1 MALDSKSNAKPA
13 RPPGSAAVALDAIF
27 EPANRADA
35 PGLVVGIAHQGRTLY
50 RRGLGLASIEHGVA
64 NTPKTR
70 MRIASVS
77 KHFTCLA
84 ALLLAEEGKLDLD
97 APASRVLPELPLLQ
111 GMPTLRQFMAHT
123 SGYRCFM
130 ELAYVGSGMAWLPR
144 GGGLAMQFAQTEAS
158 FAPGDS
164 QLYNN
169 GGYELLSEAIAR
181 ASGMPFE
188 QFLRERIFVPL
199 DMPNTASVPS
209 DLSLT
214 PGLATL
220 HQALPDG
227 SWMRGV
233 TPLVDNR
240 GAGAMV
246 TTVDDMLRWLEHLR
260 APVHRVGSEDSWR
273 QMTTTATLNNGSAS
287 PYALGLNRHSYRGVE
302 VLQHG
307 GSLAGVASQ
316 MVTVPAHALDIII
329 IANGA
334 PVNPVQMAW
343 QVVDALLAEHL
354 VGEVA
359 PLAKVDEFRHL
370 VGARYHAA
378 SGMIYGFG
386 EVGGLLGLS
395 ILNSPHAPILRDR
408 GAVIGFRMEEAG
420 MGPIELRRADLAP
433 GPDGAAPAV
442 LVISE
447 AGNAERFK
455 RLPAQPPA
463 TAGAGRALVGRYR
476 CADLRAD
483 ARIAFEGGQLLLR
496 MKTPEGGRVASL
508 EALSNSVF
516 GYTALDPLMP
526 AFHALTVERQGAI
539 VAGFRLSSARAR
551 RLHFVRLPDSPDTG
565 A

>member
-1 MALDSKSNAKPA
+1 MAPESRTRSSGPDVA
-13 RPPGSAAVALDAIF
+13 ALDAIF
-27 EPANRADA
+27 ESANRADA
-35 PGLVVGIAHQGRTLY
+35 PGLVVGIAQHGRTIY
-50 RRGLGLASIEHGVA
+50 RRAFGLASIEHGVA
-64 NTPKTR
+64 NTPRTR
-70 MRIASVS
+70 MRIASIS

-84 ALLLAEEGKLDLD
+84 ALLLAEDGQLDLD
-97 APASRVLPELPLLQ
+97 APASCALPELPPLQ
-111 GMPTLRQFMAHT
+111 GMPTLRQFMTHT

-188 QFLRERIFVPL
+188 QFLHERIFVPL
-199 DMPNTASVPS
+199 DMQDTASVPS
-209 DLSLT
+209 DLILT
-214 PGLATL
+214 LGLATP

-227 SWMRGV
+227 TWMRGM

-240 GAGAMV
+240 GAGALV
-246 TTVDDMLRWLEHLR
+246 TTVDDMLRWMEHLR
-260 APVHRVGSEDSWR
+260 APVHRVGSEESWR
-273 QMTTTATLNNGSAS
+273 QMTTTTTLNNGSAS
-287 PYALGLNRHSYRGVE
+287 PYALGLNRHAYRGVE
-302 VLQHG
+302 VIQHG

-329 IANGA
+329 VANGA

-343 QVVDALLAEHL
+343 QVVDALLADHL

-359 PLAKVDEFRHL
+359 PLVTAGAFRHL

-378 SGMIYGFG
+378 SGMVYGFG

-395 ILNSPHAPILRDR
+395 ILNSPPAPILRDR

-420 MGPIELRRADLAP
+420 MGPVELRRTDMAP
-433 GPDGAAPAV
+433 GPGGAAPAV

-447 AGNAERFK
+447 AGNAERYR
-455 RLPAQPPA
+455 RLPVRPPA
-463 TAGAGRALVGRYR
+463 TARAGRGLVGRYR
-476 CADLRAD
+476 CADLRAE
-483 ARIAFEGGQLLLR
+483 ARIGFEGGQLLMR
-496 MKTPEGGRVASL
+496 MSTPAGGRVASL

-516 GYTALDPLMP
+516 GYSALDPLMP
-526 AFHALTVERQGAI
+526 AFHALTVERRASA
-539 VAGFRLSSARAR
+539 VTGFRLSSARTR
-551 RLHFVRLPDSPDTG
+551 RLHFVRLPDTTDRE